1 MKTIGML
8 CGMSWESS
16 AEYYRFVNQ
25 IVADIECAYGDSG
38 SLLVDEENRAV
49 GLLFGGTRSGH
60 TWFNPFNAVCEA
72 LDIELLDENA
82 RPARG
87 ER

>member
-1 MKTIGML
+1 
-8 CGMSWESS
+8 
-16 AEYYRFVNQ
+16 
-25 IVADIECAYGDSG
+25 
-38 SLLVDEENRAV
+38 V

-60 TWFNPFNAVCEA
+60 TWFNPFHAVCEA

-82 RPARG
+82 RPERG